1 MIKLKEIVKKQDAL
15 ASGHR
20 GCPGCALPI
29 ITRLIFHA
37 IDDPV
42 VVSTATGCLQT
53 ITSIY
58 PYSSW
63 RVPWLHS
70 AFENAATNIDCMAAA
85 YHSLVK
91 QGKIKDTNLQFIAL
105 GGDGATYDIGFQFLS
120 SAVERGRK
128 FLYICLNN
136 EAYMNT
142 GIQRSSATPLGAWT
156 TTSQVGT
163 EMQGKP
169 QWRKDLTG
177 IMVAHNM
184 AYVAQTSVHTWRDL
198 MTKVQKAVQV
208 DGPTF
213 INVLSPCPRGWRYNT
228 KDTIRISQLAADTC
242 IWPVYEVED
251 GEWKL
256 NYIPKEKK
264 PITAWLEKQGRFRHL
279 LKPENTHILEQL
291 QGHVDK
297 EWQSL
302 LEKNTKDKEN

>member
-1 MIKLKEIVKKQDAL
+1 
-15 ASGHR
+15 
-20 GCPGCALPI
+20 
-29 ITRLIFHA
+29 
-37 IDDPV
+37 
-42 VVSTATGCLQT
+42 
-53 ITSIY
+53 
-58 PYSSW
+58 
-63 RVPWLHS
+63 
-70 AFENAATNIDCMAAA
+70 
-85 YHSLVK
+85 
-91 QGKIKDTNLQFIAL
+91 
-105 GGDGATYDIGFQFLS
+105 
-120 SAVERGRK
+120 
-128 FLYICLNN
+128 
-136 EAYMNT
+136 MNT

-156 TTSQVGT
+156 TTSQVGA

-184 AYVAQTSVHTWRDL
+184 AYVAQTAVHTWRDL

-264 PITAWLEKQGRFRHL
+264 PITAWLETQGRFRHL

-291 QGHVDK
+291 QKHVDK

-302 LEKNTKDKEN
+302 LEKNTKDKES